1 MVPEIVVVVPA
12 YNPGPLLE
20 RAVRSVLSQDFADLE
35 CIVVDDGSNEA
46 LDHIVEIDPSRV
58 RFHRQTNMGVSAA
71 RNVGVALTDSR
82 FIAFLDQD
90 DEWLPGKLTAQR
102 DLHLRI
108 PQASFCHTR
117 FSWTSAK
124 GEIPSPPQDVDFEA
138 SLAARI
144 HVCLSSVLV
153 ERIKHDTV
161 GGHNPVLAQHQD
173 WDYLLRLMMVFG
185 PAVAPDDV
193 YVRYHVHEL
202 NASRN
207 YEANALEGEAV
218 RVLYETWARCR
229 GEAGA
234 LAALKR
240 GRRVASRTHAHQ
252 AIDEARGRI
261 RAGDAGGAAHH
272 LWQALRYNPKAVVES
287 SASFVRARVRPEETS

>member
-1 MVPEIVVVVPA
+1 MIVPA

-20 RAVRSVLSQDFADLE
+20 RAVRSVLSQDFTDLE
-35 CIVVDDGSNEA
+35 CIVVDDGSDGP

-58 RFHRQTNMGVSAA
+58 RYHRQTNMGVSAA

-82 FIAFLDQD
+82 FVAFLDQD

-102 DLHLRI
+102 ELHLRI

-117 FSWTSAK
+117 FYWNSGQGDVA
-124 GEIPSPPQDVDFEA
+124 SPRQDVDFEA

-207 YEANALEGEAV
+207 YEANALEGEAL
-218 RVLYETWARCR
+218 RVLYEAWARSR
-229 GEAGA
+229 GEARA

-240 GRRVASRTHAHQ
+240 SRRIAGRTHAHQ
-252 AIDEARGRI
+252 AIDEARGSI
-261 RAGDAGGAAHH
+261 RGGDAQAAAHH
-272 LWQALRYNPKAVVES
+272 LWRALRYNPKAVVES
-287 SASFVRARVRPEETS
+287 SASFVRARVRPDRTSSTSS